1 MRKFQDWYDALGRG
15 AQTAFI
21 SIAVF
26 LGLIGLAAAAP
37 DTATPSTT
45 PSPSVTQGASKSPE
59 PEVKKVEERQAV
71 AFTTE
76 TRDDGSLPKGDTKVS
91 QEGKDGERTIVY
103 EVTYVDGKETARK
116 QVSDQVT
123 TQPVNK
129 IVLNGTYVA
138 PVVAVPKPT
147 AKKSNCD
154 PNYSGCVPIASDVD
168 CASGSGNGPAYTSG
182 PVRVIGSD
190 IYDLDSDG
198 DGYGCE

>member
-45 PSPSVTQGASKSPE
+45 LSPSVTQEASKSPE
-59 PEVKKVEERQAV
+59 PEVKEVEERQSV
-71 AFTTE
+71 PFTTE
-76 TRDDGSLPKGDTKVS
+76 TRDENSVPKGETKVS

-116 QVSDQVT
+116 QISDQVT

-138 PVVAVPKPT
+138 PVAAAPKPAQPTKT
-147 AKKSNCD
+147 AA
-154 PNYSGCVPIASDVD
+154 PVP
-168 CASGSGNGPAYTSG
+168 ASGPTALC
-182 PVRVIGSD
+182 R
-190 IYDLDSDG
+190 DG
-198 DGYGCE
+198 TLSYSANRRGTCSHHGGVDTWY